1 MKSKQLLNNLS
12 INFLIISI
20 MVDIN
25 LMAQAEQLVKE
36 NQEAIARV
44 EVEICNIGC
53 EFCANC
59 SGIVGG

>member
-1 MKSKQLLNNLS
+1 MDSKF
-12 INFLIISI
+12 IER
-20 MVDIN
+20 
-25 LMAQAEQLVKE
+25 AEQIVKE

-44 EVEICNIGC
+44 EIEICNIGC